1 MPRVQAIR
9 ILMKQKYRI
18 QQPVTTRTSQRAG
31 WKSDADLFRLMRRE
45 LYTPVVGDILDDLG
59 YTHQFLPPPIQP
71 MREEMKLAGRA
82 MPVLMID
89 VYGRQEKP
97 FGLLT
102 ETLDQ
107 LAPGEIYL
115 ASGGDM
121 RCAYWGEILTAAAK
135 MRGAV
140 GAVINGFHRDTPKVL
155 EQNWPV
161 FSRGRFAQDSAVRTQ
176 VVDFRCPIEIGQVT
190 VQPGDLVFGDL
201 DGVVVVPRKVEAE
214 VIERALAKARG
225 EKLVRKEIEAGLSST
240 AAFKK
245 YGIL

>member
-1 MPRVQAIR
+1 MPE
-9 ILMKQKYRI
+9 
-18 QQPVTTRTSQRAG
+18 
-31 WKSDADLFRLMRRE
+31 WKSDNDLFVICARE
-45 LYTPVVGDILDDLG
+45 LYTPVVGDVLDNLG
-59 YTHQFLPPPIQP
+59 YTHQFLPQPIQP
-71 MREEMKLAGRA
+71 LREEMKIAGRA

-89 VYGRQEKP
+89 VFGNQKKP

-102 ETLDQ
+102 EALDQ
-107 LAPGEIYL
+107 LQPGEVYL

-121 RCAYWGEILTAAAK
+121 RCAYWGEILTATAK
-135 MRGAV
+135 KRGGV

-176 VVDFRCPIEIGQVT
+176 VIDYRCSIEAGQAIVN
-190 VQPGDLVFGDL
+190 PGDLVFADL
-201 DGVVVVPRKVEAE
+201 DGVIIVPKKVEAE
-214 VIERALAKARG
+214 VIEHALAKARG
-225 EKLVRKEIEAGLSST
+225 EKLVRKEIEAGMSST

>member
-1 MPRVQAIR
+1 MAEW
-9 ILMKQKYRI
+9 
-18 QQPVTTRTSQRAG
+18 T
-31 WKSDADLFRLMRRE
+31 SDADLFALCARE
-45 LYTPVVGDILDDLG
+45 LYTPVVGDILDDLSF
-59 YTHQFLPPPIQP
+59 TRQFLPQPIQP
-71 MREEMKLAGRA
+71 LREEMKLAGRA

-89 VYGRQEKP
+89 VFGKQKQP
-97 FGLLT
+97 FGKLT
-102 ETLDQ
+102 EALDQ
-107 LAPGEIYL
+107 LQSGEIYL

-121 RCAYWGEILTAAAK
+121 RCAYWGEILTATAK
-135 MRGAV
+135 KRGAA

-176 VVDFRCPIEIGQVT
+176 VVDFRTSIEIGQVA

-201 DGVVVVPRKVEAE
+201 DGVVVVPKTVEAE
-214 VIERALAKARG
+214 VIERALTKARG
-225 EKLVRKEIEAGLSST
+225 EKLVRREIEAGMSST